1 MRRQVLTSLILTA
14 AAVIPNTVESQF
26 SSAPVG
32 QSLAGTRELGLFGS
46 GRILSTE
53 YSTED
58 GRSAFGGTVTF
69 GTHLRSTIVVQGGL
83 GVNYSRQEYSY
94 YKPPLWTFTPTIS
107 LIFQRSTA
115 ADLQP
120 YALVGGGYEFVS
132 YTHPRC
138 DCEQTRSLG
147 IGNLGLGVRKMMGSS
162 RAFRAELSSQIGKG
176 GPTFTGM
183 AGMSLFLGTR
193 RDGMRPPG
201 RVRTEPIVPRQ
212 STTIRPATNP
222 PAATPPA
229 ANPPVRTAPAPQ
241 PPPPAPANNVLRA
254 PSGSPLPTGVG
265 AVLLSFDGTQ
275 VDFTRTN
282 WAEDAQ
288 ALIDALVVDLTS
300 DAGQNV
306 KISIEAHTDNVG
318 SNAANIMIGLDRA
331 RAVREYIISQGVSS
345 DRIRVS
351 SAGEDSPVAPNT
363 TAIGRQ
369 QNRRII
375 IKRDN

>member
-1 MRRQVLTSLILTA
+1 MRRQVFTSLILTA
-14 AAVIPNTVESQF
+14 AVLIPHTIEAQ
-26 SSAPVG
+26 PG
-32 QSLAGTRELGLFGS
+32 QGLAGMREVGLFAS

-58 GRSAFGGTVTF
+58 GRAAFGGAVTF
-69 GTHLRSTIVVQGGL
+69 GTHLRSTVVVQGGL

-107 LIFQRSTA
+107 VILQRSTA
-115 ADLQP
+115 ADFQP

-132 YTHPRC
+132 YTKPRC

-147 IGNLGLGVRKMMGSS
+147 VGNLGLGFRKMMGSS

-193 RDGMRPPG
+193 RPDGMRPPG
-201 RVRTEPIVPRQ
+201 RVRAEPIIPRQ
-212 STTIRPATNP
+212 TTTVRPATNP
-222 PAATPPA
+222 PAPATPP
-229 ANPPVRTAPAPQ
+229 RTAPAPQ
-241 PPPPAPANNVLRA
+241 PPPPAPANNVMRA

-282 WAEDAQ
+282 WSEDAQ
-288 ALIDALVVDLTS
+288 RLIDALVVDLTS

-331 RAVREYIISQGVSS
+331 RAVREYLITQGVSS